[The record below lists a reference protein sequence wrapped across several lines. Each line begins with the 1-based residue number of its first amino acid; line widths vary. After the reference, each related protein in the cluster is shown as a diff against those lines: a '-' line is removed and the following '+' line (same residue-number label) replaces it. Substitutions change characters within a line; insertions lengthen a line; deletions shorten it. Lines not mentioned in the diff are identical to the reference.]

1 MIKPHYGGSG
11 FKGVELE
18 RVCMDKG
25 VGMGRKREQLLSL
38 RNRPSLSDA
47 SSD

>member
-1 MIKPHYGGSG
+1 MVIPNYGGSG
-11 FKGVELE
+11 FKGVKLE
-18 RVCMDKG
+18 RVCVGRG

-38 RNRPSLSDA
+38 RNSPSLSDV